1 MQYAVTL
8 SQVIRLISYVFE
20 CEHFYELDCS
30 RYERKEERA
39 YTMIDNMEAGLGPE
53 LPFRAIHFT
62 STLV

>member
-1 MQYAVTL
+1 MQYAITL
-8 SQVIRLISYVFE
+8 SQIIRLIPYVFE
-20 CEHFYELDCS
+20 CKHFYKLDCS

-39 YTMIDNMEAGLGPE
+39 YTMIDNMEARLGPE